1 MDCSAPQ
8 WGTMFNYGTYISR
21 SDLMLRSFSKIRTE
35 GNRSPIYATM
45 RPNAIR
51 DDVYLS
57 PPLPPLSSLVPG
69 L

>member
-1 MDCSAPQ
+1 
-8 WGTMFNYGTYISR
+8 MFNYGTYISR
-21 SDLMLRSFSKIRTE
+21 SDLMLRSSSKIRAE

-51 DDVYLS
+51 DGVYLLS
-57 PPLPPLSSLVPG
+57 LFPSLPPPVPWSLVLG